1 MRSTPCDS
9 YLSIKVK
16 KSMSTHSAQERIEQ
30 VLRQAGVD
38 KAGLA
43 TAIAKV
49 TAAEDVN
56 RRLLIAKS
64 QSAFKEGFLLGKRW
78 PKFAPY
84 VTDIWRKSDFYS
96 RHFAEGKV
104 DTDHQARYAKYND
117 L

>member
-1 MRSTPCDS
+1 
-9 YLSIKVK
+9 
-16 KSMSTHSAQERIEQ
+16 MSTHLAQERIERI
-30 VLRQAGVD
+30 LREAGVENP
-38 KAGLA
+38 GLA
-43 TAIAKV
+43 TAIAEV
-49 TAAEDVN
+49 TGDEEVT

-96 RHFAEGKV
+96 RHFAERRA
-104 DTDHQARYAKYND
+104 DTDHQARYAMYND